1 MQIGA
6 DIFKRALRY
15 PSKLIAEN
23 AGKNGNFVVD
33 KVCKSCVLHLSNS
46 LFSVPLHKLL
56 SVHKFTIFVDFGK
69 Q

>member
-33 KVCKSCVLHLSNS
+33 KVCYVY
-46 LFSVPLHKLL
+46 
-56 SVHKFTIFVDFGK
+56 
-69 Q
+69 